1 MATIYNI
8 KIKTVS
14 PFIGYS
20 NKYVSTLLK
29 EFLQQ
34 YKDIETGLGFESTE
48 IEVSGGPNSLTE
60 RIEELTKLKAEIT
73 EEIDL
78 LKANQLIFSKSSI
91 DKNIP
96 DNILSAID
104 IIVKNTPDVVF
115 GGSIALNVIGL
126 IDRPVND
133 IDLFFPINTSL
144 SKNNFLTYVSDI
156 GSDTVTDVN
165 GNTIQRTSAR
175 INDVKVCCFK
185 VSNEE
190 LQCSTALLTNGCRI
204 NIQNVNYAI
213 LAKRSYAKS
222 NPKHQDDLKNII
234 HNIEKL
240 FK

>member
-1 MATIYNI
+1 MATVYNI

-14 PFIGYS
+14 PFTAHT
-20 NKYVSTLLK
+20 NEYVSTMFK
-29 EFLQQ
+29 KFLHR
-34 YKDIETGLGFESTE
+34 YRDIETGLGFESTE

-78 LKANQLIFSKSSI
+78 LKANQLVFSKSSMN
-91 DKNIP
+91 KNIP

-115 GGSIALNVIGL
+115 GGSIALSVMGL
-126 IDRPVND
+126 INRPVND
-133 IDLFFPINTSL
+133 IDLFFPIDSSL

-175 INDVKVCCFK
+175 IHDVKVCCFK

-190 LQCSTALLTNGCRI
+190 LQCSTALLDNGCRI
-204 NIQNVNYAI
+204 NIQNVNYVI
-213 LAKRSYAKS
+213 MAKRSYAKS
-222 NPKHQDDLKNII
+222 NPKHQDDLKNID
-234 HNIEKL
+234 HNIGEL